1 MMEFFDTILYQPL
14 YNLLIVIYN
23 LLPGWDVGFAIIALT
38 ILIKGLLWPLTSKSL
53 RGQKALQEIQ
63 PKIDALKEE
72 CGDDKEKL
80 AKKMMELYSA
90 EKVNPLSSCLPML
103 IQLPILITLYR
114 VLMSGLEANPAD
126 HLYAFVYNPEV
137 VNHMFLG
144 FLDLTEPSIYLALI
158 AGAFQF
164 AQTKMLSARRP
175 PKNLRKKEGAKDED
189 MLASMNKNMLYFMP
203 VITVVIGAS
212 LPGGLTLYWSAVNI
226 VSVIQQFVIFR
237 QDKKENGEKTE
248 IETKEDKK

>member
-1 MMEFFDTILYQPL
+1 MEFFYTILYQPL
-14 YNLLIVIYN
+14 YNLLILIYN

-53 RGQKALQEIQ
+53 KGQKALQEIQ
-63 PKIDALKEE
+63 PKIEALKEE
-72 CGDDKEKL
+72 CADDKEKL

-103 IQLPILITLYR
+103 VQLPILITLYR
-114 VLMSGLEANPAD
+114 VLMGGLNDNPAE
-126 HLYAFVYNPEV
+126 HLYGFVENPEV
-137 VNHMFLG
+137 INQMFLG
-144 FLDLTEPSIYLALI
+144 FLDLSEPSIYLALI

-175 PKNLRKKEGAKDED
+175 PKKLRKKKGAKDED

-212 LPGGLTLYWSAVNI
+212 LPGGLTLYWSAVNLI
-226 VSVIQQFVIFR
+226 SVVQQLVIFR
-237 QDKKENGEKTE
+237 KNKKEKNEKSKE
-248 IETKEDKK
+248 STKKEKE